1 MEFIFPKK
9 VFEFASLEQACNEQ
23 IQSIWETPSR
33 TNRSEI
39 EIVSWINF
47 RFLVVLVLVLV
58 LVCVKFYFDYKEE
71 KNGVSQQSSKI
82 VLRCVFLIFQLT
94 FFAVS
99 KKISSYTILAIFL
112 VSKVTDFFSYHTM
125 ITWSNSDW
133 SKRRWLVVTWAKV
146 KFILDLT

>member
-99 KKISSYTILAIFL
+99 KKISSYTIRYLQ
-112 VSKVTDFFSYHTM
+112 FFSCRKWRISFH
-125 ITWSNSDW
+125 IIPWSLDRIPIDRKDYDW
-133 SKRRWLVVTWAKV
+133 LLLEQKSNLY
-146 KFILDLT
+146 LT